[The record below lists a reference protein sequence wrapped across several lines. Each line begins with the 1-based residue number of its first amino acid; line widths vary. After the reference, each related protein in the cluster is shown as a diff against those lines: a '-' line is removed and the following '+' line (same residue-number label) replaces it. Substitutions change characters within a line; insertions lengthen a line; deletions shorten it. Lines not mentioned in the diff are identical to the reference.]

1 MKLKK
6 FEEMIKHQK
15 RAIKRI
21 RTKLDTK
28 IKSNKILRDKI
39 KKNLKFINIK
49 SKTNNNQK
57 NKYQN

>member
-1 MKLKK
+1 
-6 FEEMIKHQK
+6 MIKHQK

-39 KKNLKFINIK
+39 EKNLKFKNIK
-49 SKTNNNQK
+49 SKINNNQK
-57 NKYQN
+57 NKCQN

>member
-6 FEEMIKHQK
+6 IEEMIKHQK
-15 RAIKRI
+15 RAIKKI

-49 SKTNNNQK
+49 SKTNNNKK
-57 NKYQN
+57 NKCQN

>member
-6 FEEMIKHQK
+6 IEEMIKHQK

-57 NKYQN
+57 NKCQN